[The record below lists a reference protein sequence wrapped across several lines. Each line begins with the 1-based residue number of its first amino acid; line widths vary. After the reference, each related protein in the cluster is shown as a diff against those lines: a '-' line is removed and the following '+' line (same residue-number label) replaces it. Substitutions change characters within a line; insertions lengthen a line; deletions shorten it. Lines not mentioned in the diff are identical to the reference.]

1 MKLLSISYGSHDSNA
16 CYYDG
21 EKLRYFKS
29 ERYLQEKHH
38 KALSVEELE
47 SIVGVSMNDVD
58 QVCFCA
64 YYRGENVK
72 TRIVSDKKTEID
84 HHYAHVLSVSL
95 FESISDVSIVI
106 DGQGGENCWVLY
118 KNDGF
123 VDAGKIEKVGSIGYG
138 MIILAKELNIQGH
151 HLDISGK
158 LMGLQS
164 YGHIDHEFLKFL
176 KKYNI
181 NNVGSTRD
189 QKIRIQG
196 TPTTF
201 NHNDGLFSFE
211 HWKNHKGDLAEE
223 TQLDWARTVHERCG
237 EIILE
242 FFKSHAK
249 PDDVIHYSGGVAQN
263 IIWNTLLKKHFKNL
277 VILPHSSDEGISLG
291 AMEFL
296 RIKNGLPPFK
306 VSNFPYI
313 QSDELT
319 DEPNDDTI
327 RESAK
332 MLAEGKIV
340 AWYQGNGEIGPRA
353 LGNRSILM
361 DPRIPN
367 GKDIMNKV
375 KNREYYRP
383 FGASILSEYAKEYF
397 DLDFENPYMLYVG
410 ITQKNNLESITHID
424 GTCRVQTV
432 KTGHFRKLL
441 EYFYELTGCPVLMN
455 TSLNVSG
462 KPIAGHISDAMYE
475 FNSKNIDVLV
485 VGNEIYRK

>member
-47 SIVGVSMNDVD
+47 SIVGVSVNDVD
-58 QVCFCA
+58 QVCFGSF
-64 YYRGENVK
+64 YRNKQVK
-72 TRIVSDKKTEID
+72 TLDLNHSVSEID
-84 HHYAHVLSVSL
+84 HHYAHVLSTSL
-95 FESISDVSIVI
+95 FEGRPDVSIVM
-106 DGQGGENCWVLY
+106 DSQGGSNCWVVYRDDKLIA
-118 KNDGF
+118 DGE
-123 VDAGKIEKVGSIGYG
+123 VEKFGSIGHG
-138 MIILAKELNIQGH
+138 IHVLANELNIDGH
-151 HLDISGK
+151 GLDGPGK

-164 YGHIDHEFLKFL
+164 YGHIDYQFLEL
-176 KKYNI
+176 IRKYNI
-181 NNVGSTRD
+181 TNVGATRGPRVPGR
-189 QKIRIQG
+189 K
-196 TPTTF
+196 TYF
-201 NHNDGLFSFE
+201 HNGGLFSFE
-211 HWKNHKGDLAEE
+211 HWQNYKGDTAKE
-223 TQLDWARTVHERCG
+223 TKLDWVRTVHERCG
-237 EIILE
+237 EIILDL
-242 FFKSHAK
+242 FKTYAK
-249 PDDVIHYSGGVAQN
+249 PDEVIHYSGGVAQN
-263 IIWNTLLKKHFKNL
+263 IICNTLLKKHFKNL
-277 VILPHSSDEGISLG
+277 VILPHSGDEGISLG

-296 RIKNGLPPFK
+296 RIRNDLPPFK
-306 VSNFPYI
+306 VDNFPYI

-327 RESAK
+327 RETAK
-332 MLAEGKIV
+332 SLAEGKIV
-340 AWYQGNGEIGPRA
+340 AYYQGNGEIGPRA

-361 DPRIPN
+361 DPRLPN

-383 FGASILSEYAKEYF
+383 FGASILSEHAKEYF

-410 ITQKNNLESITHID
+410 LTQKDNLESITHVD

-432 KTGHFRKLL
+432 TTGHFRKLL

-462 KPIAGHISDAMYE
+462 KPIAGHISDAVNE

-485 VGNEIYRK
+485 VGNEIYRKQL

>member
-1 MKLLSISYGSHDSNA
+1 MKLLSISYNSHDSNI

-21 EKLRYFKS
+21 EKLKYFKS
-29 ERYLQEKHH
+29 ERYTQEKHH
-38 KALSVEELE
+38 RIVSIQEAE
-47 SIVGVSMNDVD
+47 SLIGVKIDDVD
-58 QVCFCA
+58 EVCFCVFNK
-64 YYRGENVK
+64 GTPFNTKQISQKVF
-72 TRIVSDKKTEID
+72 EID
-84 HHYAHVLSVSL
+84 HHYSHVLSVSL
-95 FESISDVSIVI
+95 FEGEPDVSIVM
-106 DGQGGENCWVLY
+106 DSQGGSNCWVVY
-118 KNDGF
+118 KDGILIDRGE
-123 VDAGKIEKVGSIGYG
+123 VDVFGSIGHG
-138 MIILAKELNIQGH
+138 IHIMSHKLQIKGPG
-151 HLDISGK
+151 LDAPGK
-158 LMGLQS
+158 FMGLQS
-164 YGHIDHEFLKFL
+164 YGNIDFDFLQKIQ
-176 KKYNI
+176 KYNI
-181 NNVGSTRD
+181 ENVGATSI
-189 QKIRIQG
+189 KIPG
-196 TPTTF
+196 TPPTYQ
-201 NHNDGLFSFE
+201 HNEGMFSYN
-211 HWKNHKGDLAEE
+211 HWKNYKGDLAEE

-237 EIILE
+237 EIVLE
-242 FFKSHAK
+242 LFKKHAK

-277 VILPHSSDEGISLG
+277 VVIPHSGDEGISLG